1 MTHII
6 GYLRPDKNG
15 KNIQTQLDQLKA
27 AGATKIIQ
35 EQPTDA
41 KGDRPQLDKLIADV
55 RHGDTVVITSFDRIA
70 HNTKH
75 LSRIVES
82 LAAVGVTFK
91 VIDYGIDTS
100 TPQGEIIRTL
110 LGAITD
116 FEQQV
121 VRERQA
127 EGIDRAKR
135 EGRYKGRKPTA
146 RAKTEEVMALN
157 AQGLTKQKIADQLEI
172 GVASVY
178 RILKNH
184 PTAQKKR
191 TKPLKKLVVK
201 QERVTRKPTRQSSA
215 EQLSLF

>member
-35 EQPTDA
+35 EQSTDA
-41 KGDRPQLDKLIADV
+41 KGGRPQLDKLLADV
-55 RHGDTVVITSFDRIA
+55 RDGDTVVITSFDRIA

-157 AQGLTKQKIADQLEI
+157 AQGLTKQRIADQLEI

-184 PTAQKKR
+184 PSAQKKR

-201 QERVTRKPTRQSSA
+201 QERVTRKPTQESSA